1 MLIKRNCGNATDET
15 TSEIS
20 TTSNGNWN
28 PPSNWT
34 GPHAVLYQ
42 SFDSSDGIILKEG
55 TQNASDPVPV
65 VFGKVSYIS
74 FFSRKIT
81 SMKLKSKIKSQSTS

>member
-20 TTSNGNWN
+20 TASKGNWN

-34 GPHAVLYQ
+34 GPSAVLYQ
-42 SFDSSDGIILKEG
+42 SFDSSDGFILKEG
-55 TQNASDPVPV
+55 TQNASVPVLV
-65 VFGKVSYIS
+65 VFGKVSYII
-74 FFSRKIT
+74 FFQKDNQHE
-81 SMKLKSKIKSQSTS
+81 IKK